1 MTGKPDQGLKLMA
14 ESRQDLEV
22 ISTFLQDAAV
32 KVADLAW
39 LPGQHRFAAVLNRY
53 RWEHETLT
61 GNGGSR
67 EGRGAR
73 QSERVRAGL
82 RFEGVLKVAYQNI
95 PRQSPGHVLG
105 LLAIE
110 VEEGEDGA
118 GRLTLAFSG
127 YASIRLEVECI
138 EAYLEDLTRSWRAL
152 GKPDHGPDP
161 GPDHGPDNT
170 DDEAGRDV

>member
-1 MTGKPDQGLKLMA
+1 MTSKSDQGLKLMA

-22 ISTFLQDAAV
+22 VSTFLQDAAV

-53 RWEHETLT
+53 RWEREVSS
-61 GNGGSR
+61 GNGGGKSG
-67 EGRGAR
+67 GRGAR
-73 QSERVRAGL
+73 QAERVRAGL
-82 RFEGVLKVAYQNI
+82 RFEGVLKVSYQNI
-95 PRQSPGHVLG
+95 PRESPDHVLE

-110 VEEGEDGA
+110 VEDGDDGA

-138 EAYLEDLTRSWRAL
+138 EAYLEDLTRPWRAL
-152 GKPDHGPDP
+152 GRPDHGPDL
-161 GPDHGPDNT
+161 GPEHAIDG
-170 DDEAGRDV
+170 AGSDA